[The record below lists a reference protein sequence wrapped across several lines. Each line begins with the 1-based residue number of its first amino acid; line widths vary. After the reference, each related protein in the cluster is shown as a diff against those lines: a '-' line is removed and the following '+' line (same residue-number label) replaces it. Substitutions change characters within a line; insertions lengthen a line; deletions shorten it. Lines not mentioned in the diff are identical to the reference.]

1 MKFGDK
7 TRQTL
12 SRDVLVLFASR
23 IFRMFAY
30 GFVSVILVL
39 YLAAAG
45 LSQVQIGLLL
55 SLTLLGD
62 TVLSFWMAV
71 NADRIGRR
79 RMLQVGALL
88 MFLAG
93 LAFTFTGSFTL
104 LLIAA
109 IVGVLSPS
117 GHEVGPFLSIEQ
129 AALSEIVTPARRTH
143 IFSWYNLAGSFAT
156 AIGAISAGVSGQAL
170 QNQGFTPLASY
181 RGIII
186 CYAVVGLI
194 LTVLFSRLSPAVET
208 SRHSP
213 DRSVRFGLHQ
223 SRKMVLRISGLFA
236 LDAFAGGFV
245 MQSILSYWFHI
256 RFGAEPAMLGAI
268 FFMANILAGISALFA
283 AQLAA
288 RIGLIKTM
296 VFTHLPSNVLLFLI
310 PFMPTLWLAVLVLLL
325 RFSISQMDV
334 PTRQAFMMS
343 AVPPQERSAAA
354 GLASVAR
361 SIGASISPVLT
372 GPMLASATLFSLP
385 FFFAGSL
392 KIVYD
397 LLLYRNFVDFQT
409 TEKFSDPQDRD

>member
-1 MKFGDK
+1 MELGLKF
-7 TRQTL
+7 R
-12 SRDVLVLFASR
+12 RDFLVLFICR

-30 GFVSVILVL
+30 GFASVILVL

-45 LSQVQIGLLL
+45 LSEVQIGLLL

-62 TVLSFWMAV
+62 TVISLWISV
-71 NADRIGRR
+71 NADRRGRR
-79 RMLQVGALL
+79 RMLQAGALL

-93 LAFTFTGSFTL
+93 LAFAFTGNFTV

-129 AALSEIVTPARRTH
+129 AALSEIVPAIHRTK

-156 AIGAISAGVSGQAL
+156 AIGAVTAGVSAQAL
-170 QNQGFTPLASY
+170 QNHGLTPFASY
-181 RGIII
+181 RAIII
-186 CYAVVGLI
+186 CYAIVGLL
-194 LTVLFSRLSPAVET
+194 LTVLFTRLSAAVEIARQN
-208 SRHSP
+208 S
-213 DRSVRFGLHQ
+213 DLSVRFGLHQ

-245 MQSILSYWFHI
+245 MQSILSYWFHV
-256 RFGAEPAMLGAI
+256 RFETEPAVLGVI
-268 FFMANILAGISALFA
+268 FFGANILAGISALFA

-296 VFTHLPSNVLLFLI
+296 VFTHLPSNVLLILI
-310 PFMPTLWLAVLVLLL
+310 PLMPSLWLAILVLLL
-325 RFSISQMDV
+325 RFTISQMDV

-343 AVPPQERSAAA
+343 AVAPQERSAAA
-354 GLASVAR
+354 GVASTAR

-397 LLLYRNFVDFQT
+397 LLLYKNFVDFQAL
-409 TEKFSDPQDRD
+409 EKFSEPPDRN